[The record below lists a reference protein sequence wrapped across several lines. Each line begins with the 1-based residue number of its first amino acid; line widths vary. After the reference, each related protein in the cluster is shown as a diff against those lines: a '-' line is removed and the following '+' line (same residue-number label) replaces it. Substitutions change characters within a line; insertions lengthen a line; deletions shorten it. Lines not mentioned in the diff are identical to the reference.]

1 MTRIAV
7 PAGGGDR
14 TRLAGYWRDVLIDAH
29 VAAAAREF
37 PEAVAVIEGPARITY
52 RDLEESVR
60 AVAAGLAGLGVGPGE
75 AVSWQL
81 PNWHEALILHHAVL
95 RLGAVSNPIIPIY
108 RQREV
113 GYILRQARSRVIVVP
128 ETFRRFDYAG
138 MLAGL
143 RSALPDL
150 RHVVVARSASRPG
163 TAPGTQTAPGTGT
176 GAGRP
181 LLFEELL
188 RCDGEAAP
196 AVARDPD
203 DPMLLMFTSGT
214 TADPKGV
221 LHTHNTLDYECRS
234 IIDVYGLRPDD
245 VVWMP
250 SPVTHITGLLYGLQL
265 PAMLGTRVVLQDTW
279 DPAAALRLI
288 EAERCTFTV
297 AATPF
302 LHGLVHHPELASYDV
317 SSLRVFACGGAD
329 VPPGLIRQAGQ
340 RLAVTATRVY
350 GSTEFPTLSTSRPDA
365 PEDKR
370 AGTDGQSIG
379 GAEYRIVGDSG
390 ADLPAGETGEL
401 LVRGPEMFPGYLAAA
416 DNEGAFTVGGWFR
429 TGDLASADDDGY
441 VSIRGRKKDI
451 IVRGGENISA
461 TEVENILFE
470 HPAVREVAVVAMPDP
485 VLTERACVFIVPV
498 PGATPTLADLNEY
511 LAGQQLAR
519 QKLPER
525 MEIVTELPKTQ
536 SGKVQKFRLR
546 ELIRDKLA
554 AAGSQ

>member
-1 MTRIAV
+1 MIRVAV
-7 PAGGGDR
+7 PAGRRDR
-14 TRLAGYWRDVLIDAH
+14 ARLAGYWRDDLIDAH
-29 VAAAAREF
+29 VAAAARKF
-37 PEAVAVIEGPARITY
+37 PDAVAVIDASTRITY
-52 RDLEESVR
+52 RELEESIG
-60 AVAAGLAGLGVGPGE
+60 AVAAHLAGLGIGAGE

-113 GYILRQARSRVIVVP
+113 GYILRQARSRVVVVP
-128 ETFRRFDYAG
+128 ETFRNFDYPA

-143 RSALPDL
+143 RPGLPDL
-150 RHVVVARSASRPG
+150 RHVVVARSADRRE
-163 TAPGTQTAPGTGT
+163 TAPATE
-176 GAGRP
+176 AGGQLP
-181 LLFEELL
+181 FEELL
-188 RCDGEAAP
+188 RWDGEAPP
-196 AVARDPD
+196 AVERSPD

-265 PAMLGTRVVLQDTW
+265 PAMLGTRVVLQDIW

-288 EAERCTFTV
+288 EAERCSFTV

-302 LHGLVHHPELASYDV
+302 LHGLVHHPDLASYDV

-329 VPPGLIRQAGQ
+329 VPPGLIRQAEL
-340 RLAVTATRVY
+340 RLGTTATRVY
-350 GSTEFPTLSTSRPDA
+350 GSTEFPTLSTSPPGA

-370 AGTDGQSIG
+370 AGTDGQAIG

-401 LVRGPEMFPGYLAAA
+401 LVRGPEMFPCYLTVA
-416 DNEGAFTVGGWFR
+416 DNEDAFTAGSWFR
-429 TGDLASADDDGY
+429 TGDLAAADADGY
-441 VSIRGRKKDI
+441 VSIQGRKKDI
-451 IVRGGENISA
+451 ILRGGENISA
-461 TEVENILFE
+461 TEVENLLFE

-485 VLTERACVFIVPV
+485 VLTERACAFIVPV
-498 PGATPTLADLNEY
+498 PGTSPTLADVTEY
-511 LAGQQLAR
+511 LAGKQLAR

-525 MEIVTELPKTQ
+525 VEIVTELPKTQ

>member
-1 MTRIAV
+1 MIRIAV
-7 PAGGGDR
+7 PADR
-14 TRLAGYWRDVLIDAH
+14 RDRARLAGYWRDVLIDAH
-29 VAAAAREF
+29 VATAAREF
-37 PEAVAVIEGPARITY
+37 PDAVAVIDGSARITY
-52 RDLEESVR
+52 RDLEASVR
-60 AVAAGLAGLGVGPGE
+60 TVAAGLAGLGVGAGE

-113 GYILRQARSRVIVVP
+113 GYILRQARSRVVVVP
-128 ETFRRFDYAG
+128 QTFRGFDYPA

-143 RSALPDL
+143 RPGLPDL
-150 RHVVVARSASRPG
+150 RHVVVARSAGQPEPPPG
-163 TAPGTQTAPGTGT
+163 TP
-176 GAGRP
+176 AGGMLP
-181 LLFEELL
+181 FEELL
-188 RCDGEAAP
+188 RCDSAAAP
-196 AVARDPD
+196 VAARGPD

-250 SPVTHITGLLYGLQL
+250 SPVTHITGMLYGLQL
-265 PAMLGTRVVLQDTW
+265 PAMLGTRVVLQDIW
-279 DPAAALRLI
+279 DPTAALRLI
-288 EAERCTFTV
+288 EAERCSFTV

-302 LHGLVHHPELASYDV
+302 LHGLVHHPDLASYDV

-329 VPPGLIRQAGQ
+329 VPPGLIRQAEH
-340 RLAVTATRVY
+340 RLGTTATRVY
-350 GSTEFPTLSTSRPDA
+350 GSTEFPTLSTSPPDA
-365 PEDKR
+365 PADKR
-370 AGTDGQSIG
+370 AGTDGRAIG
-379 GAEYRIVGDSG
+379 GAEYRIVDD
-390 ADLPAGETGEL
+390 ADAELRAGETGEL

-416 DNEGAFTVGGWFR
+416 DNEGAFTGGGWFR
-429 TGDLASADDDGY
+429 TGDLAAADADGY
-441 VSIRGRKKDI
+441 VSIQGRKKDI
-451 IVRGGENISA
+451 ILRGGENISA

-485 VLTERACVFIVPV
+485 VLTERACAFIVPV
-498 PGATPTLADLNEY
+498 PGASPTLADLTEY
-511 LAGQQLAR
+511 LAGKQLAR

-525 MEIVTELPKTQ
+525 VEIVTELPKTQ